1 VPVLHLKA
9 DWTSRGGAT
18 ILLIEDDG
26 SAREAL
32 RDILSDAGYSVLSAE
47 NGMRALE
54 SLVVTGAT
62 PELILLDLAMPI
74 MDGVAFLSQ
83 IPRYAQLANV
93 PVIVMSADAR
103 AFRLRA
109 ERPDKVMEVLPKPID
124 LSRMMELIK
133 KHTGQQFHPPR

>member
-1 VPVLHLKA
+1 
-9 DWTSRGGAT
+9 
-18 ILLIEDDG
+18 LIEDDG
-26 SAREAL
+26 STREAL

-54 SLVVTGAT
+54 SLEVTGAT

-93 PVIVMSADAR
+93 QVIVMSADSR

-133 KHTGQQFHPPR
+133 KHTGQQFQPLR

>member
-1 VPVLHLKA
+1 
-9 DWTSRGGAT
+9 
-18 ILLIEDDG
+18 
-26 SAREAL
+26 
-32 RDILSDAGYSVLSAE
+32 
-47 NGMRALE
+47 MRALE
-54 SLVVTGAT
+54 SLEVTGAT

-93 PVIVMSADAR
+93 QVIVMSADSR

-133 KHTGQQFHPPR
+133 KHTGQQFQPLR